1 MKSDNESIIIYVSI
15 AVIIISLFFIG
26 TKTTGYAL
34 TDTGVVNVSIATSAS
49 LNFSTALLDF
59 GAGSITP
66 GQTAIINSEGVNTG
80 SYWSGT
86 APTSGLILENNGNVN
101 VSFTLKSNKSAA
113 TFIGG
118 TTPDF
123 QVKVTNNETGSCS
136 TITSNFSSYSTITTS
151 EQTACSNFAYG
162 TAMDSVAI
170 DVQLTINDDA
180 TGTKTV
186 GITATATA
194 VP

>member
-59 GAGSITP
+59 GAG
-66 GQTAIINSEGVNTG
+66 NTG